1 MKLTK
6 LTGLVLTALL
16 CLCLVC
22 AFPGEAHAAEAPQPV
37 PYTAPAPI
45 TDLVYTGSAQAL
57 ITAGSCEY
65 GTISYALDGG
75 TYSDTI
81 PTATNAGS
89 YTVNY
94 FVQSNDT
101 SAYASREGSLTVEIA
116 KASVTFSY
124 QAPSPKTDLVYSGLP
139 HNLVNPGSVNFPG
152 AKILYSVSS
161 AKDTIPGSFSENIPQ
176 ERDAGTYYVYWM
188 IDGGRNYED
197 MSASD
202 LFQASDSPVK
212 VTIGPATIS
221 VNGAENTAK
230 NYDGST
236 EGPTGLLLT
245 ADILPGS
252 VPVDATIISATYASA
267 DAGEDIDLSISYRL
281 NGSNCVLSDGGTEGS
296 ITVKGSI
303 KPCPI
308 EITPKAEAIHYGDA
322 LPEFDYSV
330 TNGSIVGDY
339 KPSLSYSSSYRQFDS
354 VGTYSISATLDST
367 NPNYDVTVAA
377 GTLTVKPKTL
387 EFSGIVPATKI
398 YDGTDSIDYSWS
410 NGVFTGLVNNEKAR
424 LELPVADHSV
434 KLASSDVGKDVEL
447 ILPDWHKLIITGGNA
462 NPDNY
467 DLKFT
472 DRVDILPFEFT
483 LLPDENQSKT
493 YSEDDP
499 EFTYTYSP
507 KNALS
512 NGVNWNNIKLQRDSG
527 DDAGSYAFTVA
538 ANTTESNFTFKIA
551 DNAPEFVIKPFLLQ
565 YTNSD
570 ISPLPEREY
579 TGQALS
585 GRTDITV
592 TLHNGEQYLLMPDD
606 DYTLSGGTATAL
618 GTHSSTITGKGN
630 FDGELSYSWK
640 IVPPAIIEEVLN
652 DSITSSNVTLDD
664 AEELRLLEQALNT
677 VTDSTSASSTDK
689 QDWQTAATKL
699 APIMEKLKE
708 LEIPAWQKLLDKYE
722 PLLDDIEKDAQ
733 ADDLKLRKEYEE
745 LKKQL
750 DAELKALPEADAK
763 KAGEALKKQLER
775 IHEALYDYYIM
786 TGNGQYWYSSSD
798 NKLCFKINGA
808 YALFDSVRVDG
819 KTLDRSCYTAA
830 SGSTIITFNDSFTK
844 TLSDG
849 EHRISIIYNDGAA
862 TGVFYVNPRGYVAT
876 GDGTEPAL
884 YLLVMALST
893 AGAALSFKGLK
904 RSKE

>member
-1 MKLTK
+1 MKLNK
-6 LTGLVLTALL
+6 LTGFVLTALL

-22 AFPGEAHAAEAPQPV
+22 AFPGEARAAETPQPV
-37 PYTAPAPI
+37 SYEAPTPI
-45 TDLVYTGSAQAL
+45 AGLVYDGNEHAL
-57 ITAGSCEY
+57 VSP
-65 GTISYALDGG
+65 GTVSGGTMSYSLDGSN
-75 TYSDTI
+75 YSDTI

-89 YTVNY
+89 YEVYYRVTPDNP
-94 FVQSNDT
+94 SI
-101 SAYASREGSLTVEIA
+101 ASPSGGSVTATIA

-124 QAPSPKTDLVYSGLP
+124 TAPSAISGLSYTGGKLS
-139 HNLVNPGSVNFPG
+139 LVNPGSVNFPG
-152 AKILYSVSS
+152 ASILYSVSS

-188 IDGGRNYED
+188 IDGGKNYED

-202 LFQASDSPVK
+202 LFQASDSPIK

-245 ADILPGS
+245 ADILPDS

-367 NPNYDVTVAA
+367 NPNYNVTVAD

-398 YDGTDSIDYSWS
+398 YDGTDSIEYDWS
-410 NGVFTGLVNNEKAR
+410 NGVFTGLVNNEQAR

-472 DRVDILPFEFT
+472 DRVEILPFEFT
-483 LLPDENQSKT
+483 LLPDEDQSKI
-493 YSEDDP
+493 YSQDDP
-499 EFTYTYSP
+499 EFSYTYSP

-512 NGVNWNNIKLQRDSG
+512 NGVNWKNIKLQRDSG
-527 DDAGSYAFTVA
+527 EDAGSYAFTVA
-538 ANTTESNFTFKIA
+538 SNTTESNFTFKIA
-551 DNAPEFVIKPFLLQ
+551 DNAPEFVIEPFLLQ
-565 YTNSD
+565 YTNTD

-585 GRTDITV
+585 GRTGITV
-592 TLHNGEQYLLMPDD
+592 TLHNGSQYPLVQDN
-606 DYTLSGGTATAL
+606 YTLSGGTATAL

-630 FDGELSYSWK
+630 FTGSLSYTWR
-640 IVPPAIIEEVLN
+640 IIAPQIINEVL
-652 DSITSSNVTLDD
+652 DGSITAENVTLDD
-664 AEELRLLEQALNT
+664 AEELHLLENALNT
-677 VTDSTSASSTDK
+677 VTDSTVAAEADK
-689 QDWQTAATKL
+689 AQWKQAEEKL

-722 PLLDDIEKDAQ
+722 PLLDEIEKDAQ

-775 IHEALYDYYIM
+775 IHDALYDYYIM

-876 GDGTEPAL
+876 GDGAEPAL